1 MKYQHSFKV
10 NAPLSTVADFHKD
23 TRALRHLTPP
33 PMTVNFNNIEPLA
46 EGSVADFTIQFG
58 PVSVRWVAV
67 HSEVTEQ
74 NGFIDTQTKGPFQVW
89 RHHHKFRAIDEQ
101 TTEVI
106 DEIEAE
112 YGSAISRFMW
122 LNLPVLFAYRARQ
135 TRKALETKNRKQN
148 KENTGLRDV

>member
-1 MKYQHSFKV
+1 MRYKHRFTVK
-10 NAPLSTVADFHKD
+10 APLSAVAKFHKD
-23 TRALRHLTPP
+23 TRALRNLTPP
-33 PMTVNFNNIEPLA
+33 PMAVKFNNVEPLG
-46 EGSVADFTIQFG
+46 EGSVADFTLKFG
-58 PVSVRWVAV
+58 PISVRWLAI

-74 NGFIDTQTKGPFQVW
+74 NGFVDTQQEGPFQSW
-89 RHHHKFRAIDEQ
+89 RHHHKFSAIDEQ

-112 YGSAISRFMW
+112 YGNAISRLMW

-148 KENTGLRDV
+148 KE